1 MNRRTVLIGTM
12 AALAG
17 AGGVGFAV
25 WRSAPAPRAPVAT
38 PVSTAAPAAPAPT
51 ARPDAPAGGLWDL
64 RFEQPD
70 GGTLVMADRRGRW
83 TLLNFWATWCPPCV
97 KEIPMLDGFHREHGA
112 RGWQVVGLAIDGV
125 TPVRQFL
132 QRQPVAFPVGMAG
145 LDGLELVRAL
155 GNTSGA
161 LPFTVILDPTGA
173 VVDRK
178 LGELRE
184 ADLVAWARRHTP

>member
-25 WRSAPAPRAPVAT
+25 WRGAPAPRAPISS
-38 PVSTAAPAAPAPT
+38 PPPTAAPAPA
-51 ARPDAPAGGLWDL
+51 ARPDALAGGLWDL
-64 RFEQPD
+64 RFEQPG

-97 KEIPMLDGFHREHGA
+97 KEIPMLDGFHREHVA
-112 RGWQVVGLAIDGV
+112 RGWQVVGLAIDGT

-132 QRQPVAFPVGMAG
+132 ERQPVAFPVGMAG
-145 LDGLELVRAL
+145 LDGLELVRSL

-178 LGELRE
+178 LGELRD
-184 ADLVAWARRHTP
+184 ADLVTWVRRHTP